1 MKIEQNKYD
10 VNLLQAVLWQYENAT
25 NYTSLIINKNLWFS
39 IYGTLF
45 WQAWYTTVF
54 DLRTANLFGL
64 TIWSILLD
72 LPLFVPTSSPNPD
85 APVWG
90 FNQFDPLVLTGT
102 VSVGSNLITGLS
114 SNVGIINN
122 AVSDGGVNIPA
133 NTTITGL
140 ISTDQATMSQNAT
153 GSTTESM
160 TFTTLANENLN
171 FTNGNLSGALVI
183 PTLTEEEQRIA
194 LQLKYYQ
201 LVSRGAVTEV
211 NQFLNYLFGSQGG
224 AWMIDNFDMTITY
237 EFGFSINPVLL
248 NVIASYELL
257 PKPAGVNVNYIVP
270 P

>member
-1 MKIEQNKYD
+1 MKIEETNYD
-10 VNLLQAVLWQYENAT
+10 IDLLLVLLWQYEEAENL
-25 NYTSLIINKNLWFS
+25 TSLVVNKNIWLA

-45 WQAWYTTVF
+45 WQAWYFTVF

-72 LPLFVPTSSPNPD
+72 LPLFVPTASPNPA

-90 FNQFDPLVLTGT
+90 FNELPFPT
-102 VSVGSNLITGLS
+102 VND
-114 SNVGIINN
+114 NV
-122 AVSDGGVNIPA
+122 
-133 NTTITGL
+133 
-140 ISTDQATMSQNAT
+140 
-153 GSTTESM
+153 
-160 TFTTLANENLN
+160 N
-171 FTNGNLSGALVI
+171 FGHGNLSGALVI
-183 PTLTEEEQRIA
+183 PTLTEDEQRIA

-211 NQFLNYLFGSQGG
+211 NQFLNYLFGDQGG

-237 EFGFSINPVLL
+237 EFGFTINPVLL

-257 PKPAGVNVNYIVP
+257 PKPAGVSVNYIVP